1 MAGILRSIHPFAVLC
16 VFAGIV
22 LSAAPAQHTF
32 GVEGEHFVLDGKPF
46 VIRSGEMHYQRVP
59 HQYWHDRM
67 KKMRA
72 LGLNTLTTYV
82 FWNVHEPK
90 PGVWDFAGDHDLGAY
105 LKAAQEEGLFVLLRP
120 GPYVCAE
127 WDLGGL
133 PSWLLAN
140 EQMKIRS
147 RDPQF
152 LAAAERYIRKVGEIA
167 APLEV
172 AKGGPI
178 LMVQVENEYGS
189 YGNDHEYTGAVLK
202 MLRNAGFDGT
212 LYTADGSEDKMFAGG
227 PLPGIL
233 AAINFGASDDPEKE
247 FANFAQF
254 RTGVPKM
261 VGEFWTGWFDH
272 WGENHHKTDP
282 AKEAKNLDW
291 LLSRGIGVNLYM
303 AHGGTSFGPMAGANL
318 DDRYEPDISSYD
330 YDAPIDEA
338 GRLTPKFYALREV
351 FKKYLSAGET
361 LPEPPEAM
369 PMVEIPQLEFKSS
382 APLTQLLGSPLHGQS
397 PAYMES
403 LGQSYGLILYRHPM
417 SKFVRGKL
425 EVNEARDYALVSQK
439 GNLLGVLDRR
449 KHETTLS
456 VTLGSAAPLEILV
469 DAGGRVNFGPRLVDD
484 RKGIVGAVKMNGE
497 ELKGWDMFPLPL
509 DNLWKL
515 SFHSRPVTG
524 PAFYRANFDLT
535 QVGDTFLDLRGWGK
549 GYVWVNGHNLGRF
562 WGVGPQQSLF
572 CPGVWLKMTANEIIV
587 LDLDSDVA
595 RTLQGRTNPVWQTP
609 GN

>member
-1 MAGILRSIHPFAVLC
+1 MAGILRSINSFAALC
-16 VFAGIV
+16 VFAGTV

-167 APLEV
+167 APMQV

-189 YGNDHEYTGAVLK
+189 YGNDHEYTGAILK
-202 MLRNAGFDGT
+202 MLRNAGFEGM

-303 AHGGTSFGPMAGANL
+303 VHGGTSFGPMAGANFS
-318 DDRYEPDISSYD
+318 DRYEPDISSYD

-351 FKKYLSAGET
+351 FKKYLAAGET
-361 LPEPPEAM
+361 LPEPPEAL
-369 PMVEIPQLEFKSS
+369 PMVEIPQLEFKTS
-382 APLTQLLGSPLHGQS
+382 APLSQLLGSPLHGQS

-417 SKFVRGKL
+417 SKFARGKL
-425 EVNEARDYALVSQK
+425 EVDEARDYALVSQK

-449 KHETTLS
+449 KHETTLN

-524 PAFYRANFDLT
+524 PAFCRANFDLT

>member
-1 MAGILRSIHPFAVLC
+1 MVGILRSIQSFAVLC
-16 VFAGIV
+16 AFAGAA

-32 GVEGEHFVLDGKPF
+32 GIEGEHFVLDGKPF

-90 PGVWDFAGDHDLGAY
+90 PGVWDFTGDHDLGAY

-133 PSWLLAN
+133 PAWLLAN

-147 RDPQF
+147 KDPQF
-152 LAAAERYIRKVGEIA
+152 LAAAERYIKKVGEIA
-167 APLEV
+167 APLQV
-172 AKGGPI
+172 ANGGPI
-178 LMVQVENEYGS
+178 LMAQVENEYGS
-189 YGNDHEYTGAVLK
+189 FGNDHEYTGAILK
-202 MLRNAGFDGT
+202 MIRNAGFDGM
-212 LYTADGSEDKMFAGG
+212 LYTADGSEDTMFRGG

-247 FANFAQF
+247 FANFAKF
-254 RTGVPKM
+254 RTGVPRM

-272 WGENHHKTDP
+272 WGESHHKTDP

-303 AHGGTSFGPMAGANL
+303 VHGGTSWGPMAGANFSEG
-318 DDRYEPDISSYD
+318 YEPDISSYD

-351 FKKYLSAGET
+351 FKKYLPSGET
-361 LPEPPEAM
+361 LPEPPEAL
-369 PMVEIPQLEFKSS
+369 PMVEIPQLEFKAS
-382 APLTQLLGSPLHGQS
+382 APLSQLLGSPLRGSS

-425 EVNEARDYALVSQK
+425 EVDEARDYALVSQK

-449 KHETTLS
+449 KHETTLNIS
-456 VTLGSAAPLEILV
+456 LGSAAPLEILV
-469 DAGGRVNFGPRLVDD
+469 DAEGRVNFGPRLVDD
-484 RKGIVGAVKMNGE
+484 RKGIVGAVKMNGA

-515 SFHSRPVTG
+515 RFHSRPVTG

>member
-1 MAGILRSIHPFAVLC
+1 MTGILRSIHSFAALC
-16 VFAGIV
+16 VFAGAA
-22 LSAAPAQHTF
+22 LYAAPAEHTF
-32 GVEGEHFVLDGKPF
+32 GIEGEHFVLDGKPF

-90 PGVWDFAGDHDLGAY
+90 PGVWDFTGDLDLKAY

-133 PSWLLAN
+133 PAWLLAN
-140 EQMKIRS
+140 KEMKIRTK
-147 RDPQF
+147 DPQF
-152 LAAAERYIRKVGEIA
+152 LAAAERYIKKVGEIA
-167 APLEV
+167 TPLQV

-189 YGNDHEYTGAVLK
+189 FGNDHEYTGAILK
-202 MLRNAGFDGT
+202 MLRDAGFDGM

-247 FANFAQF
+247 FANFAKF

-272 WGENHHKTDP
+272 WGENHHRTDA

-303 AHGGTSFGPMAGANL
+303 VHGGTTWGPMAGANL

-351 FKKYLSAGET
+351 FKKYLAAGET

-425 EVNEARDYALVSQK
+425 EVDEARDYALVSQK

-449 KHETTLS
+449 KHETTLN

-469 DAGGRVNFGPRLVDD
+469 DSEGRVNFGPHLVDD

-509 DNLWKL
+509 DDLWKL
-515 SFHSRPVTG
+515 KFRSKPATG

-587 LDLDSDVA
+587 LDLDMDVA